1 MFWRVTKTVLILP
14 GTVLVYVP
22 LLIHYLTGG
31 WPFGGPVGG
40 VVAWSVAVI
49 LAVPALALAATTMR
63 LFVDQ
68 GKGTPAPWD
77 PPTKLVVSGPYRY
90 VRNPML
96 TSVMVFIIAE
106 ATVLNSLALLGWAV
120 VFFALN
126 TVYFISSEEPALVR
140 RFGDTYLHYKSS
152 VPRWVPNIRPYTAPD
167 RA

>member
-1 MFWRVTKTVLILP
+1 MIKAVLILP
-14 GTVLVYVP
+14 GTAVVYVP
-22 LLIHYLTGG
+22 LLVQYLVGG

-126 TVYFISSEEPALVR
+126 TAYFISSEEPALVR